1 MTCALAVT
9 VCHFVHHQ
17 SLDFAQAQHRQYER
31 LTKQMEPD
39 MEAYEKQKQE
49 MGESFYP
56 GVNTLMHG
64 VKPPESSINR
74 MVENLE
80 KQ

>member
-1 MTCALAVT
+1 
-9 VCHFVHHQ
+9 
-17 SLDFAQAQHRQYER
+17 
-31 LTKQMEPD
+31 

-56 GVNTLMHG
+56 GVNTLIHG
-64 VKPPESSINR
+64 RKDSEAAINR
-74 MVENLE
+74 MVADLE